1 MFPVKSTD
9 YVLYLQEQGVSKEGD
24 RKMKIFKIGC
34 ISLMLALL
42 AVLPATAQA
51 EIGAI
56 AYMEEGVEVDRNRET
71 IPAWDVFIGMGVEN
85 YDLMRT
91 DDSGYAEVELN
102 SPRSAPSIVRISPNT
117 SFYFEMNK
125 IGRDDTTTIGLITG
139 SLSVKVAKLSKG
151 QKVEVATESALMG
164 VRGTDFDITLS
175 PGGDILVTAEE
186 GRVSCI
192 DDSGQELFAEAGRI
206 VEKRPG
212 ELFREVPVAVSDLET
227 FRRDWYADRLEV
239 FKANAL
245 RAIKF
250 YALRYMRLK
259 ARFDSTYGDLLNNR
273 QILHKWYE
281 EDRRGQIGGQ
291 MESMREK
298 KELIGKLLALRKIL
312 YMFERV
318 YFRLIELEGYYREGY
333 GRGQIEPGLSSAA
346 FFNRFNREKRELGEK
361 MAELRYITK
370 LYAKRNSGNFP
381 TDLFEQGEEEFFGDE
396 AENFFGEED
405 TKLSF

>member
-1 MFPVKSTD
+1 MRV
-9 YVLYLQEQGVSKEGD
+9 
-24 RKMKIFKIGC
+24 FKIGC
-34 ISLMLALL
+34 FALALTLL
-42 AVLPATAQA
+42 AGLPAAAQV

-56 AYMEEGVEVDRNRET
+56 AYMEEDVEIDRNRET

-91 DDSGYAEVELN
+91 DDTGYAEVELD
-102 SPRSAPSIVRISPNT
+102 SPRSAPSIVRISANT

-139 SLSVKVAKLSKG
+139 SLSVKVAKLSG
-151 QKVEVATESALMG
+151 RQSVEVATESALMG
-164 VRGTDFDITLS
+164 VRGTDFDVTLS

-192 DDSGQELFAEAGRI
+192 DDSGQELFAEPGKV

-227 FRRDWYADRLEV
+227 FQREWHADRLEV

-245 RAIKF
+245 GAIKF
-250 YALRYMRLK
+250 YAGRYLRLK
-259 ARFDSTYGDLLNNR
+259 SRFDSAYGDLQGNT
-273 QILHKWYE
+273 QILRKWYD
-281 EDRRGQIGGQ
+281 EDRRGQIGGR
-291 MESMREK
+291 MESLREK
-298 KELIGKLLALRKIL
+298 KELIGELLELRKIL

-370 LYAKRNSGNFP
+370 LYAKRNDGNFP
-381 TDLFEQGEEEFFGDE
+381 TDLFEQGEEEFFGEQDS
-396 AENFFGEED
+396 FFDEED
-405 TKLSF
+405 TDLSF

>member
-1 MFPVKSTD
+1 MRV
-9 YVLYLQEQGVSKEGD
+9 
-24 RKMKIFKIGC
+24 FKIGC
-34 ISLMLALL
+34 FALALTLL
-42 AVLPATAQA
+42 AGLPAAAQV

-56 AYMEEGVEVDRNRET
+56 AYMEEDVEIDRNRET

-91 DDSGYAEVELN
+91 DDTGYAEVELD
-102 SPRSAPSIVRISPNT
+102 SPRSAPSIVRISANT

-139 SLSVKVAKLSKG
+139 SLSVKVAKLSG
-151 QKVEVATESALMG
+151 RQSVEVATESALMG
-164 VRGTDFDITLS
+164 VRGTDFDVTLS

-192 DDSGQELFAEAGRI
+192 DDSGQELFAEPGKV

-227 FRRDWYADRLEV
+227 FQREWHADRLEV

-245 RAIKF
+245 GAIKF
-250 YALRYMRLK
+250 YAGRYLRLK
-259 ARFDSTYGDLLNNR
+259 SRFDNAYGDLQGNT
-273 QILHKWYE
+273 QILRKWYD
-281 EDRRGQIGGQ
+281 EDRRGQIGGR
-291 MESMREK
+291 MESLREK
-298 KELIGKLLALRKIL
+298 KELIGELLELRKIL

-370 LYAKRNSGNFP
+370 LYAKRNDGNFP
-381 TDLFEQGEEEFFGDE
+381 TDLFEQGEEEFFGEQDS
-396 AENFFGEED
+396 FFDEED
-405 TKLSF
+405 TDLSF

>member
-1 MFPVKSTD
+1 
-9 YVLYLQEQGVSKEGD
+9 
-24 RKMKIFKIGC
+24 MKFLKIGC
-34 ISLMLALL
+34 FALVMVVL
-42 AVLPATAQA
+42 AVLPAAAQA
-51 EIGAI
+51 GIGAI
-56 AYMEEGVEVDRNRET
+56 AYMEEGVEIDRNRGT

-91 DDSGYAEVELN
+91 DDTGYAEVELD
-102 SPRSAPSIVRISPNT
+102 SPRSAPSIVKISPNT

-139 SLSVKVAKLSKG
+139 SLSVKVAKLSG
-151 QKVEVATESALMG
+151 RQSVEVATESALMG
-164 VRGTDFDITLS
+164 VRGTDFEVTLS

-192 DDSGQELFAEAGRI
+192 DDSGQELFAESGSV

-212 ELFREVPVAVSDLET
+212 ELFREVPVSVSDLAT
-227 FRRDWYADRLEV
+227 FRREWYADRLEV

-250 YALRYMRLK
+250 YALRYIRLK
-259 ARFDSTYGDLLNNR
+259 ARFDSVYGDLQDNR
-273 QILHKWYE
+273 QILGKWYE
-281 EDRRGQIGGQ
+281 EDRRGQIGGS

-312 YMFERV
+312 YLFERV
-318 YFRLIELEGYYREGY
+318 YFRLAELEGYYREGY

-370 LYAKRNSGNFP
+370 LYAKRNNGNFP
-381 TDLFEQGEEEFFGDE
+381 TDLLEQGEEGFFGDE
-396 AENFFGEED
+396 GDSFFGEED
-405 TKLSF
+405 TELSF

>member
-1 MFPVKSTD
+1 MRV
-9 YVLYLQEQGVSKEGD
+9 
-24 RKMKIFKIGC
+24 FKIGC
-34 ISLMLALL
+34 SALALVLL
-42 AVLPATAQA
+42 AGLPATAQA

-56 AYMEEGVEVDRNRET
+56 AYMEEGVEIDRNRET

-91 DDSGYAEVELN
+91 DGTGYAEVELD
-102 SPRSAPSIVRISPNT
+102 SPRSAPSIVKISPNT

-139 SLSVKVAKLSKG
+139 SLSVKVAKLSG
-151 QKVEVATESALMG
+151 RQNVEVATESALMG
-164 VRGTDFDITLS
+164 VRGTDFDVTLS

-192 DDSGQELFAEAGRI
+192 DDSGQELFAEPGRV

-227 FRRDWYADRLEV
+227 FQREWYAERLEV

-245 RAIKF
+245 GAIKF
-250 YALRYMRLK
+250 YAGRYLRLK
-259 ARFDSTYGDLLNNR
+259 SRFDSAYGDLQGNT
-273 QILHKWYE
+273 QILRKWYE
-281 EDRRGQIGGQ
+281 EDRHGRIGGR

-298 KELIGKLLALRKIL
+298 KELIGELLELRKIL

-333 GRGQIEPGLSSAA
+333 GRGQIQPGLSSAA

-370 LYAKRNSGNFP
+370 LYAKRNDGNFP
-381 TDLFEQGEEEFFGDE
+381 TDLFEQGEEEFFGE
-396 AENFFGEED
+396 EESFFDEED
-405 TKLSF
+405 TDLSF

>member
-1 MFPVKSTD
+1 MRV
-9 YVLYLQEQGVSKEGD
+9 
-24 RKMKIFKIGC
+24 FKIGC
-34 ISLMLALL
+34 FALALVLL
-42 AVLPATAQA
+42 AGLPAAAQA

-56 AYMEEGVEVDRNRET
+56 AYMEEGVEIDRNRET

-91 DDSGYAEVELN
+91 DGTGYAEVELD
-102 SPRSAPSIVRISPNT
+102 SPRSAPSIVKISPNT

-139 SLSVKVAKLSKG
+139 SLSVKVAKLSG
-151 QKVEVATESALMG
+151 RQNVEVATESALMG
-164 VRGTDFDITLS
+164 VRGTDFDVTLS

-192 DDSGQELFAEAGRI
+192 DDSGQELFAEPGRV

-227 FRRDWYADRLEV
+227 FQREWYAERLEV
-239 FKANAL
+239 FKSNAL
-245 RAIKF
+245 GAIKF
-250 YALRYMRLK
+250 YAGRYLRLK
-259 ARFDSTYGDLLNNR
+259 SRFDSAYGDLQGNT
-273 QILHKWYE
+273 QILRKWYE
-281 EDRRGQIGGQ
+281 EDRHGRIGGR

-298 KELIGKLLALRKIL
+298 KELIGELLELRKIL

-346 FFNRFNREKRELGEK
+346 FFNRFNQEKRELGEK

-370 LYAKRNSGNFP
+370 LYAKRNDGNFP
-381 TDLFEQGEEEFFGDE
+381 TDLFEQGEEEFFGE
-396 AENFFGEED
+396 EESFFDEED
-405 TKLSF
+405 TDLSF

>member
-1 MFPVKSTD
+1 MRV
-9 YVLYLQEQGVSKEGD
+9 
-24 RKMKIFKIGC
+24 FKIGC
-34 ISLMLALL
+34 FALALTLL
-42 AVLPATAQA
+42 AGLPAAAQT

-56 AYMEEGVEVDRNRET
+56 AYMEEDVEIDRNRET

-91 DDSGYAEVELN
+91 DDTGYAEVELD
-102 SPRSAPSIVRISPNT
+102 SPRSAPSIVRISANT

-139 SLSVKVAKLSKG
+139 SLSVKVAKLSG
-151 QKVEVATESALMG
+151 RQSVEVATESALMG
-164 VRGTDFDITLS
+164 VRGTDFDVTLS

-192 DDSGQELFAEAGRI
+192 DDSGQELFAEPGKV

-227 FRRDWYADRLEV
+227 FQREWHADRLEV

-245 RAIKF
+245 GAIKF
-250 YALRYMRLK
+250 YAGRYLRLK
-259 ARFDSTYGDLLNNR
+259 SRFDNAYGDLQGNT
-273 QILHKWYE
+273 QILRTWYD
-281 EDRRGQIGGQ
+281 EDRRGQIGGR
-291 MESMREK
+291 MESLRDK
-298 KELIGKLLALRKIL
+298 KELIGELLELRKIL

-370 LYAKRNSGNFP
+370 LYAKRNDVNFP
-381 TDLFEQGEEEFFGDE
+381 KDIFEQGEGEFFGEQDS
-396 AENFFGEED
+396 FFDEED
-405 TKLSF
+405 TDLSF

>member
-1 MFPVKSTD
+1 MRV
-9 YVLYLQEQGVSKEGD
+9 
-24 RKMKIFKIGC
+24 FKIGC
-34 ISLMLALL
+34 FALALVLL
-42 AVLPATAQA
+42 AGLPAAAQA

-56 AYMEEGVEVDRNRET
+56 AYMEEGVEIDRNRET

-91 DDSGYAEVELN
+91 DGTGYAEVELD
-102 SPRSAPSIVRISPNT
+102 SPRSAPSIVKISPNT

-139 SLSVKVAKLSKG
+139 SLSVKVAKLSG
-151 QKVEVATESALMG
+151 RQNVEVATESALMG
-164 VRGTDFDITLS
+164 VRGTDFDVTLS

-192 DDSGQELFAEAGRI
+192 DDSGQELFAEPGRV

-227 FRRDWYADRLEV
+227 FQREWYAEQLEV

-245 RAIKF
+245 GAIKF
-250 YALRYMRLK
+250 YAGRYLRLK
-259 ARFDSTYGDLLNNR
+259 SRFDSAYGDLQGNT
-273 QILHKWYE
+273 QILRKWYE
-281 EDRRGQIGGQ
+281 EDRHGRIGGR

-298 KELIGKLLALRKIL
+298 KELIGELLELRKIL

-370 LYAKRNSGNFP
+370 LYAKRNDGNFP
-381 TDLFEQGEEEFFGDE
+381 TDLFEQGEEEFFGE
-396 AENFFGEED
+396 EESFFDEED
-405 TKLSF
+405 TDLSF

>member
-1 MFPVKSTD
+1 MRV
-9 YVLYLQEQGVSKEGD
+9 
-24 RKMKIFKIGC
+24 FKIGC
-34 ISLMLALL
+34 FALALVLL
-42 AVLPATAQA
+42 AGLPATAQA

-56 AYMEEGVEVDRNRET
+56 AYMEEGVEIDRNRET

-91 DDSGYAEVELN
+91 DGTGYAEVELD
-102 SPRSAPSIVRISPNT
+102 SPRSAPSIVKISPNT

-139 SLSVKVAKLSKG
+139 SLSVKVAKLSG
-151 QKVEVATESALMG
+151 RQNVEVATESALMG
-164 VRGTDFDITLS
+164 VRGTDFDVTLS

-192 DDSGQELFAEAGRI
+192 DDSGQELFAEPGRV

-227 FRRDWYADRLEV
+227 FQREWYAERLEV
-239 FKANAL
+239 FKSNAL
-245 RAIKF
+245 GAIKF
-250 YALRYMRLK
+250 YAGRYLRLK
-259 ARFDSTYGDLLNNR
+259 SRFDSAYGDLQGNT
-273 QILHKWYE
+273 QILRKWYE
-281 EDRRGQIGGQ
+281 EDRHGRIGGR

-298 KELIGKLLALRKIL
+298 KELIGELLELRKIL

-370 LYAKRNSGNFP
+370 LYAKRNDGNFP
-381 TDLFEQGEEEFFGDE
+381 TDLFEQGEEEFFGE
-396 AENFFGEED
+396 EESFFDEED
-405 TKLSF
+405 TDLSF